1 LKEIVMT
8 SPQDGRNDTAR
19 GFVLSGAEGEAYDW
33 LGSLTITKVSS
44 RLTRG
49 GLSIVDHRVPAGY
62 APPPHI
68 HHQDDEVFYVLGG
81 QFIVRCGPQTWQAGP
96 DSLVF
101 LPREVPHG
109 FVVSDDGPGRTL
121 LLTAPGGFDELVS
134 DLGTPTI
141 RLTLPSPGGVL
152 PSPERIAAASAAH
165 DISPA
170 IDF

>member
-1 LKEIVMT
+1 
-8 SPQDGRNDTAR
+8 
-19 GFVLSGAEGEAYDW
+19 VLD
-33 LGSLTITKVSS
+33 
-44 RLTRG
+44 
-49 GLSIVDHRVPAGY
+49 
-62 APPPHI
+62 
-68 HHQDDEVFYVLGG
+68 G
-81 QFIVRCGPQTWQAGP
+81 QFTVRCGPQTWQAGP

-152 PSPERIAAASAAH
+152 PPRSGSPQPQRHTTSAQR
-165 DISPA
+165 STFNPTGRNEPSTPTEW
-170 IDF
+170 